1 MFLKRRVAACTAL
14 IAALA
19 IPVASAGAAS
29 TTPANDPPVLTSDLI
44 AALGLPAWIGAVPT
58 PTAEDSSL
66 GSPRCPDW
74 YVGPTNLATGCPWYL
89 IH

>member
-14 IAALA
+14 IVAAA

-29 TTPANDPPVLTSDLI
+29 TTPVSDPPALMFDLM
-44 AALGLPAWIGAVPT
+44 AGLGMGGSQA
-58 PTAEDSSL
+58 PTAGSSL

-74 YVGPTNLATGCPWYL
+74 YTGPTNLATGCPWYL
-89 IH
+89 IQ